1 MRLGP
6 IVAATALA
14 MFAAAC
20 SKSETTTSGESET
33 APAPT
38 AAAAPSDEEAQKL
51 LASLP
56 APYNT
61 ADLSNGKS
69 KFALCQSC
77 HTLPE
82 GGANMTGP
90 NLWRIVGAEAG
101 EGRNGFKFSEA
112 LEESHITWTPDK
124 LDTWITKPQD
134 MVPGTKM
141 SFVGLKDAKD
151 RTDVI
156 AYVMVKTGYKPQ

>member
-14 MFAAAC
+14 MLAAAC
-20 SKSETTTSGESET
+20 SKSETTTSSGSET
-33 APAPT
+33 AAAP
-38 AAAAPSDEEAQKL
+38 AAAAPTDEEAQKL

-56 APYNT
+56 APYNA
-61 ADLSNGKS
+61 ADLANGKS

-90 NLWRIVGAEAG
+90 NLWHIVGAEGG
-101 EGRNGFKFSEA
+101 EGRDGFKFSDA
-112 LEESHITWTPDK
+112 LKAAHITWTPDK